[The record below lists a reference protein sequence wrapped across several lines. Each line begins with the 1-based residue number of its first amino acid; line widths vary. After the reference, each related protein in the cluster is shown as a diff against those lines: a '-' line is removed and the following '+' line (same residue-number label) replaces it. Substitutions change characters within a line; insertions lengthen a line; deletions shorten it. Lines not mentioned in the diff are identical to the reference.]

1 MTTHAPKPR
10 VAEHPEQNRII
21 LLWGVVSVV
30 ILAIMLLFLRNY
42 FFLVRNETV
51 QRNYLSSGNPKV
63 EALRAHEDSVLTSYS
78 WVNRQAGVVS
88 IPIERAMEL
97 VVSET
102 RPGSGPLLVPGPSAA
117 TATPAVPTG
126 TPATSGATAP

>member
-1 MTTHAPKPR
+1 MTHEPKPR

-21 LLWGVVSVV
+21 VLWGTVSLV

-42 FFLVRNETV
+42 FFYVRNETV
-51 QRNYLSSGNPKV
+51 ERVYLSAGNPGI
-63 EALRAHEDSVLTSYS
+63 EALHAHEDSMLTSYG
-78 WVNRQAGVVS
+78 WVNRQGGVVR

-102 RPGSGPLLVPGPSAA
+102 RPGSGPLLVPGPSVAP
-117 TATPAVPTG
+117 ATPAVPTG

>member
-1 MTTHAPKPR
+1 MTTHPSKPR
-10 VAEHPEQNRII
+10 VEGQTEQNGVI

-51 QRNYLSSGNPKV
+51 DRNYLSSPNPQI
-63 EALRAHEDSVLTSYS
+63 EALRAHEDSVLTSYG
-78 WVNRQAGVVS
+78 WVNRQNGVVR
-88 IPIERAMEL
+88 IPIEEAMDL

-102 RPGSGPLLVPGPSAA
+102 RPGGGPVLVPGPSVA
-117 TATPAVPTG
+117 ATPAPTG
-126 TPATSGATAP
+126 GTEP